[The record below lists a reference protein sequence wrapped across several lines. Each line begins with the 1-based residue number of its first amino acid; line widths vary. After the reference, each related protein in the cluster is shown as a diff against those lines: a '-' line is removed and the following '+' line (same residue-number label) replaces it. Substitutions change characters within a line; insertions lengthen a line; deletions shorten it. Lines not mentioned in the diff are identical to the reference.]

1 MHIQKVKYIFIV
13 MLTLSCGLKKFF
25 QNIKIIVFQYIFCFF
40 CWPNFLYWF
49 LSKRNLEMS
58 YFPLRAHFSTGPFAS
73 PFVLFLPHSAT
84 TVTEWRFFLFS
95 EYLSVSSITLHFSK
109 TTMLCSWVTAVLECG
124 GERWFW
130 TAAPPA
136 VLEWGGEPWFDACSE
151 SPSKHWFVRRLFLSV
166 VFSPPL
172 IRRPSGSAPAP
183 LILYPFFSRSRSE
196 SLKNEEDNSV
206 ELKVSNGDLY

>member
-73 PFVLFLPHSAT
+73 PFVLFLPHST
-84 TVTEWRFFLFS
+84 RTVTEWRFFLFS

-151 SPSKHWFVRRLFLSV
+151 SPSKHWFVRRLFAFFYQS
-166 VFSPPL
+166 FSPHHWFGDRAVVHRLHWFSTRSSPDPGPNRWRT
-172 IRRPSGSAPAP
+172 RRTT
-183 LILYPFFSRSRSE
+183 L
-196 SLKNEEDNSV
+196 
-206 ELKVSNGDLY
+206 